1 MTLPDRLAALIRR
14 EGSISVSRYMEM
26 CLHDPDDG
34 YYATR
39 PDLGVEGDF
48 LTAPL
53 ISQIFG
59 ELLGLWAVEVWSNLG
74 RPRRFRLVELGPG
87 HGVMI
92 TDVLRAAKVSP
103 GFVEACEVW
112 LVEVSAPLRARQA
125 TALCGA
131 CAPLWADSFRDIPAD
146 APLIMLANEFLDCL
160 PIDQAVRTAT
170 GWRERRVTLDAEGAL
185 AFGLGADIERRMP
198 FERAPVGAVAEWSD
212 ALDDLGGAVGALI
225 ARCGGAA
232 LFIDYGRA
240 EPGAGDTLQAIR
252 RHRKESPLASPGEAD
267 LTAHVDFPNF
277 LAAARA
283 AGGLTPPIR
292 TQRALLRALGAEV
305 RALALARS
313 RPDRADLI
321 GRQLDRLISP
331 DWMGHLFKAAAVHS
345 EGLAIPGFEI
355 S

>member
-1 MTLPDRLAALIRR
+1 M
-14 EGSISVSRYMEM
+14 
-26 CLHDPDDG
+26 
-34 YYATR
+34 
-39 PDLGVEGDF
+39 
-48 LTAPL
+48 
-53 ISQIFG
+53 
-59 ELLGLWAVEVWSNLG
+59 
-74 RPRRFRLVELGPG
+74 
-87 HGVMI
+87 

-125 TALCGA
+125 ATICGSH
-131 CAPLWADSFRDIPAD
+131 APRWADSLRDVPAD
-146 APLIMLANEFLDCL
+146 APIIVLANEFLDCL

-185 AFGLGADIERRMP
+185 AFGLGADVERRMP
-198 FERAPVGAVAEWSD
+198 FGPPPIGAVAEWSE
-212 ALDDLGGAVGALI
+212 ALEDLGGAVGALI

-240 EPGAGDTLQAIR
+240 EPDAGDTLQAVR

-267 LTAHVDFPNF
+267 LTAHVDFPAF

-283 AGGLTPPIR
+283 AGGLTPPVR
-292 TQRALLRALGAEV
+292 TQRALLCALGAEI

-313 RPDRADLI
+313 RPDRPDLI

-331 DWMGHLFKAAAVHS
+331 EQMGHLFKAAVIHS
-345 EGLAIPGFEI
+345 EGLAIPGFEV